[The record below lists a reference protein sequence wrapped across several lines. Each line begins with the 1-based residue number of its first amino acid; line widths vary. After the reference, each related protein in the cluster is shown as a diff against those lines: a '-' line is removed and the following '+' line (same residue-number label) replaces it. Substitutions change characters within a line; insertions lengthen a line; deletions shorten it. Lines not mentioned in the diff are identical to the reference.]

1 MGSETAR
8 NGGRIVDRGGRL
20 LRPAQINAN
29 GTYGYG
35 LKIMEVTELS
45 LEVYRERCIRTIE
58 PDFKPGLVGCHHFD
72 AAGGRY
78 ILDARLTA

>member
-1 MGSETAR
+1 
-8 NGGRIVDRGGRL
+8 
-20 LRPAQINAN
+20 
-29 GTYGYG
+29 
-35 LKIMEVTELS
+35 MEVTELS
-45 LEVYRERCIRTIE
+45 LEVYSERCIRTIE